1 MPSTSLPRSSRQ
13 AGIELLRVVALLM
26 IITHHSLVHSGILN
40 TVHSP
45 ELSYY
50 ALWGV
55 NTFCFVA
62 VNCFVLISGYFLI
75 TASFRWKKLLLLW
88 MQVLFYSLLIFFVLY
103 LRGNRPASIREI
115 IPNIFPVLSRSNN
128 WFATTY
134 IALYLLFPFIN
145 IGIRQ
150 MTQKQLRACTMV
162 LFAVF
167 SVWPTV
173 MHSYSNI
180 DTSEGYGILWFICL
194 YIFAAYLRLYV
205 TPAHGKFWYLGGYVL
220 LSAASVGFR
229 FLLDYA
235 GADHKQLAVYA
246 SMFYKYNS
254 VLTLAAS
261 ICLFFFFLH
270 LSIRSRWISKVII
283 GLSGLTFGVY
293 LIHDNP
299 AIRQRLW
306 LRVFKPL
313 SWLHTPLLIPKL
325 AGVVLGVFLVCG
337 CIEWIRQ
344 RLFRLWENAAWF
356 NRLCEKLPPLP

>member
-1 MPSTSLPRSSRQ
+1 MIPCPSTSLPRSSRQ

-162 LFAVF
+162 LFAIF

-220 LSAASVGFR
+220 LSAASVGFP
-229 FLLDYA
+229 FSAGYA
-235 GADHKQLAVYA
+235 GAD
-246 SMFYKYNS
+246 
-254 VLTLAAS
+254 
-261 ICLFFFFLH
+261 
-270 LSIRSRWISKVII
+270 
-283 GLSGLTFGVY
+283 
-293 LIHDNP
+293 P
-299 AIRQRLW
+299 
-306 LRVFKPL
+306 
-313 SWLHTPLLIPKL
+313 
-325 AGVVLGVFLVCG
+325 
-337 CIEWIRQ
+337 
-344 RLFRLWENAAWF
+344 
-356 NRLCEKLPPLP
+356 